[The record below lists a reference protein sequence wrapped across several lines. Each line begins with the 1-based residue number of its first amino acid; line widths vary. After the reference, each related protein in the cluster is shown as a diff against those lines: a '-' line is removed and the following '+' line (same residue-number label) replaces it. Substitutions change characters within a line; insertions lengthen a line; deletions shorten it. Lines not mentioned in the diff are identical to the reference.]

1 MKTILQFPLV
11 SMAFLLTA
19 IVSNGW
25 NQAAMDIK
33 QQKKEL
39 KPIDPGDIGKWYIN
53 F

>member
-19 IVSNGW
+19 MSNDW

-33 QQKKEL
+33 QQKKES